1 MLDHGGWCVPDVSRV
16 RYFSAPRPRPSLNAG
31 CPPIVSSLYPCDLSC
46 TFIPPFSVFFLGERH
61 FSFASVYFLLSHW
74 LAPTSLLKKR
84 NLLNSQCK
92 PILITLC
99 VLFLGVD
106 SAVRQLDFNLPFLP
120 VNYIKSNPS
129 SPYRTA
135 AIKRA
140 PAPSMSEGAAA
151 LTDTTLRYPQAGMLG
166 KVVNDT
172 CADRPQLLK
181 CSALNWRAAS
191 IAAGLNPPVPLWW
204 GKAGW
209 QEEAWESLGATCAP
223 YPPWRVMLWQPGAQ
237 RESRRRLDPFW
248 NVVVGSRGLRESHDK
263 GRERGKFVFTNTI
276 SKEKA

>member
-1 MLDHGGWCVPDVSRV
+1 MGRCWHTFKMSENDSEGSLRFASHLHKPRLNGKCWTTAAGVFLTSPAFVTSPVRV
-16 RYFSAPRPRPSLNAG
+16 LAPPPNAG
-31 CPPIVSSLYPCDLSC
+31 CPPIVSSLYPCDLSY
-46 TFIPPFSVFFLGERH
+46 TFIPPFSVFFWGERH

-74 LAPTSLLKKR
+74 LAPTFLLKKR

-140 PAPSMSEGAAA
+140 PAPSMSEGVAA
-151 LTDTTLRYPQAGMLG
+151 LTDTTL
-166 KVVNDT
+166 
-172 CADRPQLLK
+172 
-181 CSALNWRAAS
+181 
-191 IAAGLNPPVPLWW
+191 
-204 GKAGW
+204 
-209 QEEAWESLGATCAP
+209 
-223 YPPWRVMLWQPGAQ
+223 
-237 RESRRRLDPFW
+237 
-248 NVVVGSRGLRESHDK
+248 H
-263 GRERGKFVFTNTI
+263 
-276 SKEKA
+276 